1 MKNNQIFNLNDNE
14 VQIWKNFELGG
25 IDYNFSHLNAKKITF
40 TRPERSEQYT
50 LFFTISH
57 HVFTKGIED
66 DDEIELHWIYPHPTD
81 KRQFDL
87 IRYKLSLN
95 LPQIIETLP
104 EQFCY
109 HGGYSRY
116 CCCKIHQ
123 DDGTE
128 IYYQVVY
135 RVWKSKGKMRFHIES
150 AYPLDEKPGK
160 PKKVNFWSICY
171 NLLHGKKLPKPAQ

>member
-1 MKNNQIFNLNDNE
+1 MKNKQIFNLNDNE

-123 DDGTE
+123 EDGTE
-128 IYYQVVY
+128 IYYQV
-135 RVWKSKGKMRFHIES
+135 
-150 AYPLDEKPGK
+150 
-160 PKKVNFWSICY
+160 
-171 NLLHGKKLPKPAQ
+171 